1 MFLKNNTN
9 SGICLISSCWG
20 DSHQMNK
27 IIEFEKNNIEV
38 KTLAYVR
45 QDYYKSETNRHFIKI
60 TDLKSR
66 HYLKR
71 IWTYIFAFFKILK
84 NIKNEKVVYVF
95 GIDNIIITILIK
107 IIFRLKLKLI
117 YEIPD
122 IREVQFS
129 NSIFTKAL
137 YQLEK
142 VLYKKIDL
150 FVFTSEAY
158 YTEFYEK
165 ILGYPVNYTVIE
177 NKINTSIINE
187 FKATNIQKYRASKPS
202 LTIGYFGLLRCSQS
216 LKILIEL
223 AKKRS
228 DFNII
233 LRGIFMENTRHYLKK
248 INEIKNINYLGAY
261 VSPIDLRTIYE
272 EIDISWICYPFS
284 KQEVGNWKLAKTNR
298 FYESGFYKTP
308 MISSKGTQDSKKVD
322 ELNIGI
328 VIDLSDLKKCLSK
341 VEDVTLLQVLNWKKN
356 IENSSDSNYVIKDD
370 YRLVIN
376 FIKINIK

>member
-1 MFLKNNTN
+1 MKNNTN
-9 SGICLISSCWG
+9 TGICLISSCWG

-38 KTLAYVR
+38 KTLAYIR
-45 QDYYKSETNRHFIKI
+45 EDYYKSETNRHFIKI
-60 TDLKSR
+60 TDLKNR

-95 GIDNIIITILIK
+95 GIDNIIMIILMKIT
-107 IIFRLKLKLI
+107 FRLKFKLI

-129 NSIFTKAL
+129 NSIFTKGL
-137 YQLEK
+137 YKLER
-142 VLYKKIDL
+142 LFYKKINL
-150 FVFTSEAY
+150 FVLTSEAY

-165 ILGYPVNYTVIE
+165 ILGYSVNYTVIE

-187 FKATNIQKYRASKPS
+187 FKSTNVQKFRASKHT
-202 LTIGYFGLLRCSQS
+202 LTIGYFGLLRCPQS
-216 LKILIEL
+216 LKFLIEL

-233 LRGIFMENTRHYLKK
+233 LRGIFMENTKCYLKE
-248 INEIKNINYLGAY
+248 INEIKNINYLGTY
-261 VSPIDLRTIYE
+261 VSPIDLSTIYE
-272 EIDISWICYPFS
+272 EINISWICYPFS
-284 KQEVGNWKLAKTNR
+284 NQKEGNWKLAKTNR

-308 MISSKGTQDSKKVD
+308 MISSIGTQDSKKVD

-328 VIDLSDLKKCLSK
+328 VIDLSDLKKCLRQ
-341 VEDVTLLQVLNWKKN
+341 VEDVTLLQVSNWKKN
-356 IENSSDSNYVIKDD
+356 IENSSDSNYMIKDD
-370 YRLVIN
+370 YRLLID
-376 FIKINIK
+376 FIKKNIK